1 MERTSLEPRNRPGS
15 QRAGTGKM
23 TDLARCSV
31 ELEAIRDAMA
41 VLAVSRLADTAA
53 WVQTSW
59 LLAQAE
65 GALRRATARGR
76 MSPPLGEDL
85 ASAIRSAWAALHDL
99 ESLGQGAPQ
108 WPAGRGDR

>member
-1 MERTSLEPRNRPGS
+1 MVSIVPVQCWLAREALGWS
-15 QRAGTGKM
+15 M
-23 TDLARCSV
+23 TDLARYSV

-65 GALRRATARGR
+65 GALCRA
-76 MSPPLGEDL
+76 
-85 ASAIRSAWAALHDL
+85 ASGWWM
-99 ESLGQGAPQ
+99 AP
-108 WPAGRGDR
+108 R